1 MPQWTKKILRKKGG
15 IGTVTD
21 VINGLAKI
29 RYKDSEVPELTNSF
43 LQHWLEAD
51 IRLLKQAG
59 DLMKQLKNTL
69 KRSYDLAKEKALNP
83 IRLGARPREPG
94 YKSNAYPTVPTTLEE
109 EVTSVPGRTEN
120 WVR

>member
-51 IRLLKQAG
+51 IKLSDMAG
-59 DLMKQLKNTL
+59 DLTL
-69 KRSYDLAKEKALNP
+69 RLNQ
-83 IRLGARPREPG
+83 A
-94 YKSNAYPTVPTTLEE
+94 PT
-109 EVTSVPGRTEN
+109 
-120 WVR
+120 